1 MIVKP
6 WPNGLA
12 SRPQVNASLQN
23 QNLRTDL
30 RWVGKRIR
38 KSARKFTQDEKGRKF
53 PHIHL
58 TCDQLVSTCVGWP
71 NGENLR
77 RLAYEFDLDQCQRK
91 SSQVITSHRKQRK
104 WVAKRNGSWTQVE
117 NLRRLTSPFGQGF
130 TVAKQRTPQDIYEN
144 TKPAWA

>member
-23 QNLRTDL
+23 QNLR
-30 RWVGKRIR
+30 RVAKRIR
-38 KSARKFTQDEKGRKF
+38 KPTRKYTQVAKGRKF
-53 PHIHL
+53 PHIQL

-77 RLAYEFDLDQCQRK
+77 LLASKFELDQSQRK
-91 SSQVITSHRKQRK
+91 S
-104 WVAKRNGSWTQVE
+104 TQVVAS
-117 NLRRLTSPFGQGF
+117 RCKSTQVGGQ
-130 TVAKQRTPQDIYEN
+130 
-144 TKPAWA
+144 TKRKLNASRKLASTNESVWPGLYNC